1 MIERRLQGEPLAYII
16 QRREFFSLD
25 FYVDRRV
32 LIPRPES
39 ELLVEEALK
48 LASNYSEPVL
58 ADVGTGSGCIAIS
71 LAANLPGGKVYA
83 SDISQAALEVACIN
97 SHKHGV
103 REKVNL
109 LLGDLLEP
117 LPEAVDILIANLP
130 YVASA
135 DARRMPSARFE
146 PRLALDGG
154 KEGLDQLRRFN
165 QQLKGKLRAGGTVL
179 QEVGL
184 GQSAQVASWLKG
196 EFPSAT
202 IAVLKDLAGIDRM
215 VKMTLPDGQE
225 RGAQSY
231 VK

>member
-1 MIERRLQGEPLAYII
+1 V
-16 QRREFFSLD
+16 S
-25 FYVDRRV
+25 
-32 LIPRPES
+32 
-39 ELLVEEALK
+39 K
-48 LASNYSEPVL
+48 
-58 ADVGTGSGCIAIS
+58 T
-71 LAANLPGGKVYA
+71 
-83 SDISQAALEVACIN
+83 ALEVARIN
-97 SHKHGV
+97 CHNRGV
-103 REKVNL
+103 GERVIL
-109 LLGDLLEP
+109 LHGDLLEP

-165 QQLKGKLRAGGTVL
+165 RQLKGKLQAGGTVL

-215 VKMTLPDGQE
+215 VKMVSPDGPE
-225 RGAQSY
+225 RGTQSY